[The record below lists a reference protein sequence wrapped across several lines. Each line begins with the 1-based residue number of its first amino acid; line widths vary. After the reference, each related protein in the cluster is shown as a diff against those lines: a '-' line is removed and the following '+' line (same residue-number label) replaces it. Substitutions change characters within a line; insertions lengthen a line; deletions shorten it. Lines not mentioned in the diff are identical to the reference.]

1 MPRATTH
8 KQHGRKSPLPD
19 RSRRPDVPPAQDFM
33 QLSSDTITFL
43 RYAKTVQQELLTAAP
58 DPAARADIEKS
69 LAKCGEA
76 MSSLT
81 IARQNVLSRYTP
93 SGAPKP

>member
-19 RSRRPDVPPAQDFM
+19 RSR
-33 QLSSDTITFL
+33 
-43 RYAKTVQQELLTAAP
+43 
-58 DPAARADIEKS
+58 ADIEKN